1 MDINWRVHNMSD
13 FNFVGAAYET
23 ASIYQDAQVCL
34 NWYPEIDALKQQGE
48 RGVMALYPTPGLTLA
63 VTLDNP
69 AMVRGMHPLPGGT
82 NSVVVSGNVV
92 YTLSASMVA
101 ARIGYLTT
109 STGVVSITDNGTYV
123 YMADGTNRYYWPIA
137 GGAITIVSDGAFNG
151 ANLVDEVDNFIIYNS
166 PNSNQWGCTNVGS
179 IVSSGLNFAATLTSP
194 GNIVG
199 LISNRREVFLIS
211 EYTCEV
217 WVDVGSYP
225 FPFQCV
231 PGSSIQHGCAA
242 RGSIAQLG
250 ESFAFLAQDKRGI
263 ATIVMMNGYNAQ
275 RISTFPIENAI
286 QNYAITSDAVA
297 YTYQEAGHE
306 FYVIT
311 FPSAD
316 VTWAYDLSTNMWH
329 RRSWV
334 DNMNVQ
340 HRVRANCMMNFANN
354 VMVGD
359 WQNGNIYI
367 QDTKQYTDNGHK
379 IVRQRRCPHLTAD
392 LKRMFHSDLQIQFQP
407 GVGLQSGQGQNPQAM
422 LRWSDDGGSTW
433 SNEHWVSIGQVGQYK
448 NRALWRRLGHA
459 RDRIYEV
466 NVSDP
471 INAVI
476 VSANLN
482 ALAGAN

>member
-1 MDINWRVHNMSD
+1 
-13 FNFVGAAYET
+13 
-23 ASIYQDAQVCL
+23 
-34 NWYPEIDALKQQGE
+34 
-48 RGVMALYPTPGLTLA
+48 
-63 VTLDNP
+63 
-69 AMVRGMHPLPGGT
+69 
-82 NSVVVSGNVV
+82 
-92 YTLSASMVA
+92 
-101 ARIGYLTT
+101 
-109 STGVVSITDNGTYV
+109 
-123 YMADGTNRYYWPIA
+123 
-137 GGAITIVSDGAFNG
+137 
-151 ANLVDEVDNFIIYNS
+151 
-166 PNSNQWGCTNVGS
+166 
-179 IVSSGLNFAATLTSP
+179 
-194 GNIVG
+194 
-199 LISNRREVFLIS
+199 
-211 EYTCEV
+211 
-217 WVDVGSYP
+217 
-225 FPFQCV
+225 
-231 PGSSIQHGCAA
+231 
-242 RGSIAQLG
+242 
-250 ESFAFLAQDKRGI
+250 LAQDKRGI